1 MTHGRMRG
9 LTAFHSGLAAEHC
22 VERHYER
29 RGCDVLARRW
39 RSAAGEVDLIA
50 RQGAQTVFVEVKQA
64 RDHARAAARIAPA
77 QARRIMAAAL
87 EYLDAAG
94 QGADSDMR
102 FDMALVDGTG
112 RVEVLENAFM
122 T

>member
-1 MTHGRMRG
+1 MTQDMMRG

-39 RSAAGEVDLIA
+39 RSASGEVDLIA
-50 RQGAQTVFVEVKQA
+50 RSGPQTIFIEVKKA
-64 RDHARAAARIAPA
+64 RDHARAAERIAPA

-94 QGADSDMR
+94 AGAETDMR
-102 FDMALVDGTG
+102 FDVALVDGTG
-112 RVEVLENAFM
+112 RVKVVENAFM